1 MYGEETDLSSD
12 HSNEARGRFRRIEA
26 VKGRA
31 ISSFESFNKSVERNE
46 EQEESKSRFELSWA
60 ISWPRRDKSGISV
73 ATVALVLARNPRR
86 DGKGGR
92 IDRGKGRV
100 WVYTETRKEAGKGRA
115 TGLKITWPM
124 LECALRNNPL
134 DDDESKQCWQTIEEK
149 GGEERRGE
157 ERARRQRTPGTEVGE
172 GGLRGFAESGGTEE
186 ELLEESARV
195 SYIAV

>member
-1 MYGEETDLSSD
+1 MG
-12 HSNEARGRFRRIEA
+12 
-26 VKGRA
+26 
-31 ISSFESFNKSVERNE
+31 
-46 EQEESKSRFELSWA
+46 
-60 ISWPRRDKSGISV
+60 
-73 ATVALVLARNPRR
+73 
-86 DGKGGR
+86 

-157 ERARRQRTPGTEVGE
+157 ETATDTGYGGRGGWASRVRRKRRHGGRTPGRIG
-172 GGLRGFAESGGTEE
+172 
-186 ELLEESARV
+186 
-195 SYIAV
+195 